1 MTIDEQIA
9 ALSGG
14 MEKLQASLD
23 ALGARIDAFAAK
35 FPATDGEAAKPEKSA
50 PSATKKQTTAPSTT
64 EKEAPASTEKAT
76 PTAVATD
83 GAGDQSSEIEYSQV
97 KDLIFKIAKDKGR
110 QAAADL
116 LATFGGATKGQ
127 DLDESDWAK
136 FLEEGAKVLEGD
148 LA

>member
-9 ALSGG
+9 ALTGG
-14 MEKLQASLD
+14 AAALTAALNSLE
-23 ALGARIDAFAAK
+23 AKIDAFAAK
-35 FPATDGEAAKPEKSA
+35 FPATEGEDAKPEKSA
-50 PSATKKQTTAPSTT
+50 PSAAKKQTTAPSTT

-76 PTAVATD
+76 PTAAATD

-97 KDLIFKIAKDKGR
+97 KDLIFEIAKKKSR

-136 FLEEGAKVLEGD
+136 FLEEGARVLEGD